1 MVYYSSQLA
10 ARFTF
15 FANNLT
21 STLKS
26 SSSLKMLGS
35 FMLLQVFSSGLV
47 FAMEEK
53 QEFQQFQDLYI
64 QHRQLHQQL
73 ERKNQ
78 TGTSVEIDQLH
89 QQLHEQQKS
98 NKEAD
103 KLTTI
108 GRFHLELH
116 EQQRKNDIN
125 SQSTYH

>member
-1 MVYYSSQLA
+1 MVHYLSQLA

-15 FANNLT
+15 FANNL
-21 STLKS
+21 SSSLKG

-47 FAMEEK
+47 FSMEE
-53 QEFQQFQDLYI
+53 EHDFQHFQDLYI
-64 QHRQLHQQL
+64 QHRQFHQQL
-73 ERKNQ
+73 EGKNQ
-78 TGTSVEIDQLH
+78 PGTSVEIDQLH

-103 KLTTI
+103 KLTAI
-108 GRFHLELH
+108 ERFHLELH
-116 EQQRKNDIN
+116 EQQRKNNIN